1 MRSNTGLPD
10 VCAPAPRR
18 GLTGKENRM
27 SNELSSTPGATP
39 VNSSRHAWFV
49 GGALAV
55 AGLAAA
61 TGVAMRP
68 GSLSNSPAAHVAAP
82 VATKAAPA
90 DGVVA
95 RQAAAKPAAE
105 VCKHCGVVESVQA
118 VTRKGE
124 ANGVGAVAG
133 GVLGAVVGHQMGKG
147 SGRDAMTV
155 IGAVGGGLAGHEVE
169 KRSKSTTVYAIRV
182 RLDDGSTRTIEQ
194 SSAPATGARVVIEG
208 NSVKLAGAHSA
219 G

>member
-1 MRSNTGLPD
+1 
-10 VCAPAPRR
+10 
-18 GLTGKENRM
+18 M

-55 AGLAAA
+55 AGLATA
-61 TGVAMRP
+61 TGIAMRP
-68 GSLSNSPAAHVAAP
+68 GSLASPPAAEPVAQVAA
-82 VATKAAPA
+82 AAPA
-90 DGVVA
+90 PAAVRAPVK
-95 RQAAAKPAAE
+95 QAAAKPVAD

-118 VTRKGE
+118 ITRKGD

-133 GVLGAVVGHQMGKG
+133 GVLGAVVGNQMGKG
-147 SGRDAMTV
+147 TGRDAMTV

-169 KRSKSTTVYAIRV
+169 KRAKSTTVYAVRV
-182 RLDDGSTRTIEQ
+182 RLDDGSTRTFEQ
-194 SSAPATGARVVIEG
+194 SSAPAAGARVVVDG
-208 NSVKLAGAHSA
+208 NSVKLAGAHPA